1 MPLAKKQFNLTCKTM
16 NEEELREI
24 TDLLVEA
31 GVKPQWCDTAVPL
44 SGSTVR
50 CGCPTEPGDVDYS
63 EYIWLPKS
71 LVGQHPE
78 MFIPAVGDS
87 MRDAG
92 FEPDDLLR
100 VRFGMMARDG
110 DNALAWIDG
119 QCTVKVLF
127 TDADG
132 QRWLVPRNDDYDAIL
147 LKEEMDV
154 RILGVVVGVEKSS
167 PRASS
172 RTLMQAVRR
181 TKEKML
187 KARRL
192 TAEEVDERI
201 VRIGPY
207 VQHARQWFAVYK
219 PMAECTVTDEGDYK
233 GFCSRVSRLLPEHGH
248 LPEAKEVARMD
259 VLSFAKPIAMWEE
272 SNAPVKGVRF
282 RDYRNIALTML
293 GYLTEKR

>member
-1 MPLAKKQFNLTCKTM
+1 MKMKK
-16 NEEELREI
+16 EELKEI
-24 TDLLVEA
+24 NDLLEEA
-31 GVKPQWCDTAVPL
+31 GIRPRWCDTAVPL

-50 CGCPTEPGDVDYS
+50 CGCPTEPGDMDYS
-63 EYIWLPKS
+63 EYILLPKS

-92 FEPDDLLR
+92 FETDDMLR
-100 VRFGMMARDG
+100 VRFNVTAHDG
-110 DNALAWIDG
+110 DNVLAWIDG

-127 TDADG
+127 TDDDG
-132 QRWLVPRNDDYDAIL
+132 KKWLVPRNIDYDAIL
-147 LKEEMDV
+147 LKGEMDV

-172 RTLMQAVRR
+172 RTLIQAVRR

-187 KARRL
+187 KARKL

-219 PMAECTVTDEGDYK
+219 PMAECTVTEEGDYK
-233 GFCSRVSRLLPEHGH
+233 GFCSRVLRLLPEHEH

-259 VLSFAKPIAMWEE
+259 VFSFAKPIAMWEE

-282 RDYRNIALTML
+282 RDYRNIALTMM
-293 GYLTEKR
+293 GYLSDKR

>member
-1 MPLAKKQFNLTCKTM
+1 M
-16 NEEELREI
+16 
-24 TDLLVEA
+24 
-31 GVKPQWCDTAVPL
+31 PL

-50 CGCPTEPGDVDYS
+50 CGCPTEPGDMDYS
-63 EYIWLPKS
+63 EYILLPKS

-92 FEPDDLLR
+92 FETDDMLR
-100 VRFGMMARDG
+100 VRFNVTAHDG
-110 DNALAWIDG
+110 DNVLAWIDG

-127 TDADG
+127 TDDDG
-132 QRWLVPRNDDYDAIL
+132 KKWLVPRNIDYDAIL

-172 RTLMQAVRR
+172 RTLIQAVRR

-187 KARRL
+187 KARKL

-219 PMAECTVTDEGDYK
+219 PMAECTVTEEGDYK
-233 GFCSRVSRLLPEHGH
+233 GFCSRVLRLLPEHEH

-259 VLSFAKPIAMWEE
+259 VFSFAKPIAMWEE

-282 RDYRNIALTML
+282 RDYRNIALTMM
-293 GYLTEKR
+293 GYLSDKR